1 MRFRSKL
8 TVQILTGV
16 VVAFAVLC
24 GLVSYI
30 GYCEFTEALEDQY
43 EARAYS
49 TARTAETF
57 ITPGFLSSVDLLSPE
72 WRAKYDRIRGEWQRL
87 ANTQGATFIYLYRK
101 LDRGYERFSVVMSVM
116 NSSAPYTVFASGSVL
131 DNMPEIYQP
140 AYKKIYEDE
149 DADRAVV
156 TVYREE
162 FGSDEFKSGDHIT
175 VLLPIRD
182 AQGGVRAVLG
192 VERQMQELQNVR
204 RTYVRDVLLTTATL
218 LLVALLLYGWYL
230 NRRLLNPIEKI
241 ASEAL
246 RFARENTHPSVPL
259 RQSITGSDEI
269 GQLARTI
276 DQMEI
281 DIRDYIEDLTRITRE
296 KEQIQAELNVA
307 TQIQADMLPRKFPP
321 FPERKEFALYATMTP
336 AKEVGGDFYDFF
348 LIDDDHLALVIAD
361 VSGKGVPAALF
372 MVIAKT
378 LIKNRA
384 AMGGSP
390 AEILGTVNNQLC
402 DGNEAGLFVT
412 VWLGILEISTGKIAA
427 ANAGHE
433 YPAVK
438 RADGVWNLMKAKHSP
453 AVAVRE
459 GLAFRE
465 SEFELRPGDSLY
477 LYTDGVAEATNAENE
492 LYGTARMIE
501 ALNRHADE
509 PVEQLLPSMKSEVD
523 AFVGEAPQ
531 FDDITMVTLRYFG
544 G

>member
-57 ITPGFLSSVDLLSPE
+57 ITPGFLSSVNLLSPD
-72 WRAKYDRIRGEWQRL
+72 WRAKHDRIRGEWQRL

-218 LLVALLLYGWYL
+218 LLVALFLYGWYL

-241 ASEAL
+241 TSEAL

-259 RQSITGSDEI
+259 RQSIAGSDEI

-281 DIRDYIEDLTRITRE
+281 DIRDYIEDLTRVTKE

-307 TQIQADMLPRKFPP
+307 TQIQADMLPQKFP
-321 FPERKEFALYATMTP
+321 ECKEFALYATMTP

-348 LIDDDHLALVIAD
+348 LIDEDHLALVIAD

-378 LIKNRA
+378 LIEIRA
-384 AMGGSP
+384 MMGGSP
-390 AEILGTVNNQLC
+390 SEILGDVNNRLC
-402 DGNEAGLFVT
+402 EGNEAGLFVT

-438 RADGVWNLMKAKHSP
+438 RADGVWDLMKAKHSP